1 MSRAMDGDIDE
12 MEQVKRRL
20 RRLENNEENI
30 GDLRKRVEDLEEQL
44 GDNHVGAV
52 LDKLLSR
59 LIEAE
64 NERDRMKQ
72 VLDVVCDEV
81 GVDPNDVL
89 EEGGE

>member
-30 GDLRKRVEDLEEQL
+30 GDLRKRVDDLEEQL

-72 VLDVVCDEV
+72 VLDAVCDEV